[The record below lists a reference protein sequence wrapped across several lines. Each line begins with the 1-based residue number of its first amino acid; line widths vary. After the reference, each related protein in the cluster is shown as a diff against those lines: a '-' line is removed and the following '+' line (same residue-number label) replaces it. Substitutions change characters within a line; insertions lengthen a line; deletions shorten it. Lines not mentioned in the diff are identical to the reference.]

1 MIVKEEHIILR
12 DMMRKMGKEKIIP
25 RAKEADETMEYPYDL
40 HQLFM
45 DNGLFN
51 IRVPVEYGGA
61 GMDYTSVCIVAEEL
75 GRVDGTMANTFIHHQ
90 AGSCCFMDGINEE
103 QKQRYLP
110 KVGKG
115 NFLLGFALTEP
126 DSGSDA
132 FSLKTRAVAD
142 GDDYI
147 INGNKIFIS
156 NSGLSDLY
164 MLFTTVDPSKRRAGV
179 TGFMVEKDTPG
190 FSIAKHENKMGWR
203 ASPTC
208 ELNFTDMRVS
218 RKNRLGAEGQGWE
231 IVLQSLT
238 ETRILVASVA
248 LGLAQAAMEAA
259 VEYSKQRKQ
268 FGKPISEFQ
277 GISFMLA
284 DMALMIEPAR
294 SLIYQIA
301 AEVDRG
307 NRKQAY
313 LASVAKCFTSDI
325 AMKVTTDAVQV
336 FGGYGYTKDY
346 PVEKMMRDA
355 KACQIVEGANQI
367 QRLNI
372 GRMLLNMFG
381 GAA

>member
-1 MIVKEEHIILR
+1 MIFKEEHHMLR
-12 DMMRKMGKEKIIP
+12 DMMRKMAKDKIYN

-45 DNGLFN
+45 DSGLFN
-51 IRVPVEYGGA
+51 IRVPVEYGGS

-75 GRVDGTMANTFIHHQ
+75 GRVDGSMANTFIHHQ
-90 AGSCCFMDGINEE
+90 AGSCCFMDGINDE
-103 QKQRYLP
+103 QRERYLP
-110 KVGKG
+110 KVGAG

-132 FSLKTRAVAD
+132 FSLKTRAIAD
-142 GDDYI
+142 GDDYV

-156 NSGLSDLY
+156 NSGLTDLY
-164 MLFTTVDPSKRRAGV
+164 MLFTTVDPSLRRAGV

-190 FSIAKHENKMGWR
+190 LTIAKHENKMGWR

-208 ELNFTDMRVS
+208 ALNFDEMRVPK
-218 RKNRLGAEGQGWE
+218 KNMLGGVGKGWE
-231 IVLQSLT
+231 VVLQSLT
-238 ETRILVASVA
+238 ETRLLVASVA
-248 LGLAQAAMEAA
+248 LGIAQAAMEAA
-259 VEYSKQRKQ
+259 VEYAKQRKQ
-268 FGKPISEFQ
+268 FGRSISDFQ
-277 GISFMLA
+277 GIGFMLA
-284 DMALMIEPAR
+284 DMALLIEPAR
-294 SLIYQIA
+294 ALIYQVA

-313 LASVAKCFTSDI
+313 LASTAKCFASDA
-325 AMKVTTDAVQV
+325 AMKITTDAVQV
-336 FGGYGYTKDY
+336 LGGYGYTKDY

-372 GRMLLNMFG
+372 SRDLVKMFG
-381 GAA
+381 GI